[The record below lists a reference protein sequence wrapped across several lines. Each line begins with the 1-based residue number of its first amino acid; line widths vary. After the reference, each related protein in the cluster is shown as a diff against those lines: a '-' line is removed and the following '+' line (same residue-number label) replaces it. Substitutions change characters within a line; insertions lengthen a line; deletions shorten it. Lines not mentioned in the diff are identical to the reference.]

1 MASAARSSPA
11 AHAPQAS
18 VHPQR
23 LEREQRKSAGC
34 ERRPAAEPLR
44 SLTILGRHRR
54 HFLAEGREITHSGV
68 TIGKQGRH
76 NRKGAATAAGSAGR
90 EWMGWPIRRVL
101 SSPAVAGRGVAAIH
115 LRTPLPTPPAA
126 YPDTRASSPRTCP
139 VWPCSGWGLPSLPGH
154 PGSWWSLTPPFHP
167 YLRLVRA
174 PERGRSVLCG
184 TGLRVTPSGRYP
196 PPCSAEPGRSSS
208 HLRGARPPGQP
219 IRPSVYRRQAP
230 ALSPVISTGADS
242 PAAFRRQDPRCQRP
256 CH

>member
-1 MASAARSSPA
+1 MKSLTAASQSESRAGTTEKVQPPLQEVQGESGWVGRYAGFCHPLPLPA
-11 AHAPQAS
+11 EEWRPS
-18 VHPQR
+18 IY
-23 LEREQRKSAGC
+23 
-34 ERRPAAEPLR
+34 ERRC
-44 SLTILGRHRR
+44 RR
-54 HFLAEGREITHSGV
+54 
-68 TIGKQGRH
+68 
-76 NRKGAATAAGSAGR
+76 
-90 EWMGWPIRRVL
+90 
-101 SSPAVAGRGVAAIH
+101 
-115 LRTPLPTPPAA
+115 PPAA

-208 HLRGARPPGQP
+208 HSRGARPPGQP

>member
-1 MASAARSSPA
+1 MKSLTAASQSESRAGTTEKVQPPLQEVQGESGWVGRYAGFCHPLPLPA
-11 AHAPQAS
+11 EEWRPS
-18 VHPQR
+18 IY
-23 LEREQRKSAGC
+23 
-34 ERRPAAEPLR
+34 ERRC
-44 SLTILGRHRR
+44 RR
-54 HFLAEGREITHSGV
+54 
-68 TIGKQGRH
+68 
-76 NRKGAATAAGSAGR
+76 
-90 EWMGWPIRRVL
+90 
-101 SSPAVAGRGVAAIH
+101 
-115 LRTPLPTPPAA
+115 PPAA

-230 ALSPVISTGADS
+230 ALSQVISTGADS